1 MLLPCVVVTFPNTVS
16 RAKTECAGCLVVY
29 TETLWAEHQD
39 LERAR
44 LLSDGARAEVGCG
57 RGRRER

>member
-1 MLLPCVVVTFPNTVS
+1 MGTFPNTVS

-39 LERAR
+39 PERAR
-44 LLSDGARAEVGCG
+44 LLSDGAGAEVGCG